1 MPGVWDR
8 KAIVDRGTDSIWPAM
23 NRVVTLCICCCYC
36 CFAGSFHGFAAP
48 PQSVAFANNCPVVQ
62 AQRGAVT
69 SGSSAASQSWS
80 HSRCKMPSADWNAC
94 SAAVCGVFAALF
106 VGRGG
111 FPSHSRLQRGGRSAV
126 VCRAVG
132 SDVGVVLLS
141 AGVGKRMGA
150 SIPKQYIKLMG
161 LEIALHSLDTF
172 LACDVAEI
180 VIVCAED
187 WQYIFQDHLDKKGSI
202 SADVKFTTGGKERQ
216 DSVSNG
222 LAKITAP
229 IVAIH
234 DAARPLVTE
243 GEVEKV
249 VADAREHGAA
259 LLAVRTK
266 ATIKQAVSESEAFVE
281 GTPKRKLLWEA
292 HTPQVIQSE
301 LLRKGFE
308 NAEKEGLDVTDD
320 VSLVEQLGEKV
331 KLTEGEYTNIK
342 VTTPEDIAVAETIL
356 KERGFLAPEA

>member
-1 MPGVWDR
+1 
-8 KAIVDRGTDSIWPAM
+8 M
-23 NRVVTLCICCCYC
+23 NRFILVFICCCSLWMWLRGNTHPPTDVLFASC
-36 CFAGSFHGFAAP
+36 EQMPVRQQHISQLKPGVARPPLRTSWVGWNLCGVAAGGVLAAFAGKSKTISSQTCLHRRGKPSATACFAA
-48 PQSVAFANNCPVVQ
+48 
-62 AQRGAVT
+62 
-69 SGSSAASQSWS
+69 
-80 HSRCKMPSADWNAC
+80 
-94 SAAVCGVFAALF
+94 
-106 VGRGG
+106 
-111 FPSHSRLQRGGRSAV
+111 
-126 VCRAVG
+126 G

-172 LACDVAEI
+172 LDCDVAEI

-187 WQYIFQDHLDKKGSI
+187 WQYIFKDHLEKKGSLEV
-202 SADVKFTTGGKERQ
+202 DVKFTTGGKERQ
-216 DSVSNG
+216 DSVNNG
-222 LAKITAP
+222 LAKIEAP

-234 DAARPLVTE
+234 DAARPLVTKDE
-243 GEVEKV
+243 IEKV
-249 VADAREHGAA
+249 VTDAREHGAA

-292 HTPQVIQSE
+292 HTPQVIRSE

-308 NAEKEGLDVTDD
+308 KAEKEGLDVTDD
-320 VSLVEQLGEKV
+320 VSLIEQLGEKV

-356 KERGFLAPEA
+356 KERGFVAPAE

>member
-1 MPGVWDR
+1 
-8 KAIVDRGTDSIWPAM
+8 M
-23 NRVVTLCICCCYC
+23 NRFVAVCFCGCSCYSLWMLLL
-36 CFAGSFHGFAAP
+36 GSVSTERSWKNLPLSFVCSQVADVKRVGLAP
-48 PQSVAFANNCPVVQ
+48 APTRGKTCPSI
-62 AQRGAVT
+62 A
-69 SGSSAASQSWS
+69 
-80 HSRCKMPSADWNAC
+80 KFSADWKA
-94 SAAVCGVFAALF
+94 SGIAICGVFAALN
-106 VGRGG
+106 GRRSTSNQARHRRSG
-111 FPSHSRLQRGGRSAV
+111 RLNSQTI
-126 VCRAVG
+126 CRAAG

-180 VIVCAED
+180 VIVCAEE
-187 WQYIFQDHLDKKGSI
+187 WQHIFKDHLEKVGPTEV
-202 SADVKFTTGGKERQ
+202 DVKFTTGGKERQ
-216 DSVSNG
+216 DSVNNG
-222 LAKITAP
+222 LAKIDAP

-234 DAARPLVTE
+234 DGARPLVTKE
-243 GEVEKV
+243 EVERV

-266 ATIKQAVSESEAFVE
+266 ATIKQAVGESDTFVE
-281 GTPKRKLLWEA
+281 STPKRKLLWEA
-292 HTPQVIQSE
+292 HTPQVIRSE

-308 NAEKEGLDVTDD
+308 KAEKEGLDVTDD

-356 KERGFLAPEA
+356 KERGFVAPAA

>member
-1 MPGVWDR
+1 MADVKRVGLAPAPTRGNTRPLPTKCADGWKASGV
-8 KAIVDRGTDSIWPAM
+8 A
-23 NRVVTLCICCCYC
+23 L
-36 CFAGSFHGFAAP
+36 
-48 PQSVAFANNCPVVQ
+48 
-62 AQRGAVT
+62 
-69 SGSSAASQSWS
+69 
-80 HSRCKMPSADWNAC
+80 
-94 SAAVCGVFAALF
+94 CGVFAVLN
-106 VGRGG
+106 GRK
-111 FPSHSRLQRGGRSAV
+111 SASNQARLRRGRRSNSQTI
-126 VCRAVG
+126 CRAAG

-180 VIVCAED
+180 VIVCAEE
-187 WQYIFQDHLDKKGSI
+187 WQHVFKDHLDRVGPTEV
-202 SADVKFTTGGKERQ
+202 DVKFTAGGKERQ
-216 DSVSNG
+216 DSVNNG
-222 LAKITAP
+222 LAKIDAP

-234 DAARPLVTE
+234 DGARPLVTKE
-243 GEVEKV
+243 EVERV

-266 ATIKQAVSESEAFVE
+266 ATIKQAVGESDAFVE
-281 GTPKRKLLWEA
+281 STPKRKLLWEA
-292 HTPQVIQSE
+292 HTPQVIRSE

-308 NAEKEGLDVTDD
+308 KAEKEGLDVTDD

-356 KERGFLAPEA
+356 KERGFVAPAA

>member
-1 MPGVWDR
+1 MKCSVW
-8 KAIVDRGTDSIWPAM
+8 
-23 NRVVTLCICCCYC
+23 LCLCPCILWILLRSR
-36 CFAGSFHGFAAP
+36 ARPSKDVSFVSCAKLDATAPSTHVHKHGCTI
-48 PQSVAFANNCPVVQ
+48 SVRNTAL
-62 AQRGAVT
+62 
-69 SGSSAASQSWS
+69 
-80 HSRCKMPSADWNAC
+80 ADWNTCGVAM
-94 SAAVCGVFAALF
+94 CGVFAALSCRRSLSNH
-106 VGRGG
+106 G
-111 FPSHSRLQRGGRSAV
+111 SHRLRCGGRPTSNTVRLAT
-126 VCRAVG
+126 G

-187 WQYIFQDHLDKKGSI
+187 WKFVFEDHLKKKGPVEV
-202 SADVKFTTGGKERQ
+202 DVKFTTGGDERQ
-216 DSVSNG
+216 DSVNNG
-222 LAKITAP
+222 LAKIQAP

-234 DAARPLVTE
+234 DAARPLVTKD
-243 GEVEKV
+243 EVEKV

-266 ATIKQAVSESEAFVE
+266 ATIKQAVSESKAFVE
-281 GTPKRKLLWEA
+281 GTPQRKLLWEA

-308 NAEKEGLDVTDD
+308 KAEKEGLEVTDD

-356 KERGFLAPEA
+356 KERGFVPPTE